1 MDHLRISMNKNIYVF
16 TKEEAFLIRN
26 SLYNCIKKN
35 EKWFIINT
43 KDFGMLFLNINLIES
58 IEFKQI

>member
-1 MDHLRISMNKNIYVF
+1 MDHLKVLTNQNIYVF
-16 TKEEAFLIRN
+16 RGEEAFLIRN

-43 KDFGMLFLNINLIES
+43 KEFGMLFLNINLIES

>member
-1 MDHLRISMNKNIYVF
+1 MDNLKVLTNQNIYVF
-16 TKEEAFLIRN
+16 TGEEAFLIKN
-26 SLYNCIKKN
+26 SLYNCIREN
-35 EKWFIINT
+35 EKWCIINT